1 MQHVNQPVRGH
12 ADERNGARPAASI
25 PAVKTI
31 PVHTTSGCYE
41 VRVGPGLLPRL
52 GREMKLLGLAGR
64 CVVVSG
70 EQVFPIYGE
79 TVLES
84 LRSEGFE
91 ADAVVFPTGENTKSL
106 EKYGE
111 LEKED

>member
-1 MQHVNQPVRGH
+1 MQHVNQPARGH

-31 PVHTTSGCYE
+31 PVHTPSGCYE

-70 EQVFPIYGE
+70 EQVFPLYGE

-91 ADAVVFPTGENTKSL
+91 ADAVVFQKPRKIRRADEFS
-106 EKYGE
+106 
-111 LEKED
+111 D